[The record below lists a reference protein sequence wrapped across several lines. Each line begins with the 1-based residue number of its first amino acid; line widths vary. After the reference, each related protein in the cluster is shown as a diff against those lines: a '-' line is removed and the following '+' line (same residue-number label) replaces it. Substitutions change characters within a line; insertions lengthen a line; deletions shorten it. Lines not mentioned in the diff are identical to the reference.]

1 VVFVDSGKGLV
12 GALVVDRRLVMANVV
27 TLPSR
32 VLPEAARTISFA
44 RVFGRAASFRAL
56 GVFGHFAS
64 VCLFARGLA
73 VGQGCLEAFDVEAHA
88 N

>member
-1 VVFVDSGKGLV
+1 MVFVDIGKGCV
-12 GALVVDRRLVMANVV
+12 GLLVVNRRLIMANVV

-32 VLPEAARTISFA
+32 VVLEGARTISFA
-44 RVFGRAASFRAL
+44 RVFGRTASATGR
-56 GVFGHFAS
+56 VFGHFAS

-73 VGQGCLEAFDVEAHA
+73 VSQACLEAFDVVAHA